1 MARGYQK
8 RYQEYR
14 GRRRRGSLVLKV
26 VIALLVLA
34 LLAGIVFVVVLN
46 GGVEYTDEGVRL
58 VFPWSQGETAGEKDT
73 PQPSR
78 PVIVIEDEP
87 EPSPT
92 QPEPEAELSGI
103 GAVEVTPAQLLDGTA
118 AQLVRDGG
126 GTALV
131 VTVKNAYGRLAWQSE
146 QALAERLG
154 VNGSAEFAEAVAGL
168 KAEEELWLVARVTC
182 FRDQALA
189 GAGVGGPLMTRG
201 GNVWYDRFGLRW
213 VSPVSEDVSAYL
225 TGLCTE
231 LAEMGFDEILLDC
244 AGYPDLGETHVLAEN
259 ELRPQERTAPV
270 TAFLARVREA
280 LEERGAVLSV
290 LTSEGALLGTDEYS
304 GMTAGA
310 LAQYAHR
317 VWAELT
323 ETGEADCA
331 AALEQAGM
339 EHVAQRLVRI
349 GGRRE
354 EGSWAAL
361 SHS

>member
-1 MARGYQK
+1 MARGYRK
-8 RYQEYR
+8 HYQEYR
-14 GRRRRGSLVLKV
+14 GRRRRGSLVLKL
-26 VIALLVLA
+26 VIVLLALI
-34 LLAGIVFVVVLN
+34 LLAGIIFVVV
-46 GGVEYTDEGVRL
+46 GGVEYTDDGVRL
-58 VFPWSQGETAGEKDT
+58 TFPWTQDRE
-73 PQPSR
+73 PQPENTSGPSS

-87 EPSPT
+87 SPSPSPVS
-92 QPEPEAELSGI
+92 PEPEPELPALA
-103 GAVEVTPAQLLDGTA
+103 AVEVTSAQMLDGTA

-131 VTVKNAYGRLAWQSE
+131 VTVKGSSGRLAWRSE

-154 VNGSAEFAEAVAGL
+154 VNGSAEFGEAVAGL
-168 KAEEELWLVARVTC
+168 KAEDGLWLVARVTC

-213 VSPVSEDVSAYL
+213 VSPLSEEVSAYL

-244 AGYPDLGETHVLAEN
+244 AGYPDLGEVHVLAEN
-259 ELRPQERTAPV
+259 ELRPQDLTAPV

-280 LEERGAVLSV
+280 LEEQGAALSV
-290 LTSEGALLGTDEYS
+290 LTTQGALLGEDGYS

-323 ETGEADCA
+323 EEGEAACA
-331 AALEQAGM
+331 AALERAGM
-339 EHVAQRLVRI
+339 EEAVKWLVPV
-349 GGRRE
+349 GGRRT

-361 SHS
+361 GV